1 MLVPVHINT
10 LELFV
15 QLTCFLLLFA
25 HIPVFLFVPCRPPY
39 WTCTLEPC
47 RWENSLLTYTGGKV
61 HQFFYLFFYSS
72 TQKLCK
78 KKKNIDCSFL
88 WMGKLSIDAKLCY
101 IPGWKHFN
109 MLIYG
114 DWLLF
119 GTADFGASALAS
131 FYSPRHSVLMS
142 TRFFQFVPQQEPP
155 TASCAEI

>member
-15 QLTCFLLLFA
+15 QLTCFLLLFS
-25 HIPVFLFVPCRPPY
+25 HIPVFFV
-39 WTCTLEPC
+39 CTLQASILDLHSGALSMGKQFVNIY
-47 RWENSLLTYTGGKV
+47 RWESTSV
-61 HQFFYLFFYSS
+61 FFICSS
-72 TQKLCK
+72 IDRHRNCVT
-78 KKKNIDCSFL
+78 NIDCSFL
-88 WMGKLSIDAKLCY
+88 WMGKLSIEAKLCY

-114 DWLLF
+114 DWLRF
-119 GTADFGASALAS
+119 GTADFGTSALAS

-155 TASCAEI
+155 ITSCAEI